1 MTEKQMLEKMAE
13 ALETYARKM
22 QRMVD
27 AQEGRL
33 NVRVVNVR
41 AYRVRAYR
49 VDAHTRIIT
58 TRKEKP

>member
-1 MTEKQMLEKMAE
+1 MTEKQMFEKIAA
-13 ALETYARKM
+13 ALEEHARKV

-27 AQEGRL
+27 AQEGRVH
-33 NVRVVNVR
+33 VRVVNVR

-58 TRKEKP
+58 TRKKP